1 MDSLAIILQ
10 RIEQCVARGTYES
23 VETDWLE
30 LKPVPPS
37 GGAWDKIRES
47 ICAFLNARGGT
58 VLLGIKD
65 EQKPQ
70 RRFTFTGYTEDNSGN
85 VADFRTAFQDSRRNP
100 VDVSDCLLLE
110 VKPFLTG
117 QIAVIRVSA
126 LPEDRKFCFFRS

>member
-1 MDSLAIILQ
+1 MDSLAITLR
-10 RIEQCVARGTYES
+10 RIEQCVAHGTYEA
-23 VETDWLE
+23 VDADWLE

-70 RRFTFTGYTEDNSGN
+70 RHFTFTGYTEAHSGN
-85 VADFRTAFQDSRRNP
+85 VAAFRPSFHTSPRHPCAFD
-100 VDVSDCLLLE
+100 DCLP
-110 VKPFLTG
+110 V
-117 QIAVIRVSA
+117 
-126 LPEDRKFCFFRS
+126 